1 MRARVVS
8 SKHVRTLVRAAAL
21 GAAFSALARVSIAG
35 GAPDASV
42 DASAPPVAPS
52 ASSIPPPSAGPD
64 GGSARIPPD
73 PPPLTERE
81 QWIFDLRW
89 DRGEVYLVSVQKQ
102 DMGAPRTTPRMMGR
116 FALELYEGRTLVER
130 VRFDFPMLGA
140 EPPPDAGSKTPPRLE
155 PRLRT
160 RVGVLFPA
168 TKRGT
173 RLELWDRAT
182 NQRWAL
188 PWPPKAAILPPQ
200 GPIDA
205 GLR

>member
-1 MRARVVS
+1 M
-8 SKHVRTLVRAAAL
+8 AAL
-21 GAAFSALARVSIAG
+21 GAALSALARVSLAG
-35 GAPDASV
+35 GAPG
-42 DASAPPVAPS
+42 APS
-52 ASSIPPPSAGPD
+52 ASSTLDASAGPPGTPSASPIPPPASPD

-73 PPPLTERE
+73 PPPLSERE

-155 PRLRT
+155 PNLRT
-160 RVGVLFPA
+160 RIGVLFPA

-200 GPIDA
+200 GPIDG